1 MKKEEKNTK
10 EYKDKTTKEK
20 RFKKY
25 EKFLYIKDGLK
36 TETTQKKKRKS
47 YNPGYNKIEYNLR
60 TITDT

>member
-36 TETTQKKKRKS
+36 TETTQK
-47 YNPGYNKIEYNLR
+47 NENR
-60 TITDT
+60 TIQDIIK